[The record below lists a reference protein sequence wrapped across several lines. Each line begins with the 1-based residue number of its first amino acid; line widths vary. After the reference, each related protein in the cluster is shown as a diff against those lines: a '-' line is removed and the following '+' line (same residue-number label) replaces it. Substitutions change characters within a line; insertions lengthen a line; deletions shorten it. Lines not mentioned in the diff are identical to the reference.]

1 MECISRLPHK
11 LQEEDNSKQLKKL
24 LKIFCEELE
33 NDRINNEHY
42 GNLISLEDISGV
54 ELDLYGD
61 MYAVYRK
68 QDESDEDFRKRIT
81 VTVILRKSGNSIP
94 AIQEVITQFV
104 PEGDIKIRENNL
116 NRPANVYLIG
126 NTTTDTFSFIFEL
139 VKDLVPA
146 GVKLFVPVFML
157 GTWQDMKNTAELW
170 SDVNTDRY
178 IW

>member
-1 MECISRLPHK
+1 MDCISRLPHK
-11 LQEEDNSKQLKKL
+11 LQEENNANNLKKML
-24 LKIFCEELE
+24 QIFCYELE
-33 NDRINNEHY
+33 NDRIDNEHY
-42 GNLISLEDISGV
+42 GNLISLEDISGI

-61 MYAVYRK
+61 MYAVYRQ
-68 QDESDEDFRKRIT
+68 QDETDEDFRRRIT

-116 NRPANVYLIG
+116 NKPANVYLTG
-126 NTTTDTFSFIFEL
+126 STTTDTFNFIFTL
-139 VKDLVPA
+139 VRDLVPA

-157 GTWQDMKNTAELW
+157 GTWQHMKDTANLW
-170 SDVNTDRY
+170 ADVNTDRY